1 MKPMIIVNEKE
12 HTGRIMTEE
21 GVTAKN
27 ISLIDKI
34 QKRIIT
40 G

>member
-1 MKPMIIVNEKE
+1 MTILKENE
-12 HTGRIMTEE
+12 HTGRIMTEG
-21 GVTAKN
+21 GVTAN
-27 ISLIDKI
+27 NNSLIENI